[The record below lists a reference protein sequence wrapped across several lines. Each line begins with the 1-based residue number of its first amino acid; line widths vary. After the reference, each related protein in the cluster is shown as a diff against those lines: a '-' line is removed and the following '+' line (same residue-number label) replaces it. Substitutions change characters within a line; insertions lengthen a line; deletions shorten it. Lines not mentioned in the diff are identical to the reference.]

1 MVGMNT
7 KRSSVEATLVA
18 FMDDPD
24 VPRPENPIHSTSGAR
39 DYGYAAALVGG
50 VVVYGWATPLILDVL
65 GDTWLSDGWAEV
77 AFRRPTYPG
86 DELTIRVSEETEGVF
101 ALQMEKAR
109 GEMTLA
115 GRVGLGQAPW
125 LDTFELP
132 ARREPESRPE
142 RLPRL
147 TLASAPVGKDL
158 RPMAWPIT
166 AETARAWAV
175 EREGDDNPLFTDGDR
190 PVLHPGWI
198 AGVMS
203 PLTHHTYDY
212 GPSIHAQS
220 RIQHLARAEAG
231 QTLVVAG
238 HMLRT
243 YTRKGHHYHE
253 TDGVILDDA
262 GAELAYVRHTS
273 IFQVARR

>member
-1 MVGMNT
+1 MAGIDS

-24 VPRPENPIHSTSGAR
+24 APRPENPIHSTSGALE
-39 DYGYAAALVGG
+39 YGYAAALVGG

-86 DELTIRVSEETEGVF
+86 DELTVRVSEEDEGVF
-101 ALQMEKAR
+101 ALQMEKAT
-109 GEMTLA
+109 GETTLA
-115 GRVGLGQAPW
+115 GRVGLGRAPW
-125 LDTFELP
+125 FDTFELP
-132 ARREPESRPE
+132 VRREPEPRPE

-147 TLASAPVGKDL
+147 TLASARVGEDL

-166 AETARAWAV
+166 AEAARAWAV
-175 EREGDDNPLFTDGDR
+175 EREGDDNPAFTRGDR

-203 PLTHHTYDY
+203 PLTHHSYDY
-212 GPSIHAQS
+212 GPSIHARS
-220 RIQHLARAEAG
+220 HIQHLARAEAG

-238 HMLRT
+238 HMLRA

-253 TDGVILDDA
+253 ADGVILDEA
-262 GAELAYVRHTS
+262 GAELAYLRHTS
-273 IFQVARR
+273 IFQLARR